1 MDDLNNFVGG
11 IPDNPLMTIEIEE
24 PAIGLKGWVCVHS
37 LGKDGASG
45 GIRCVGNVNKLE
57 VQLLA
62 RAMTYK
68 YAFFLAFLRV
78 ALKLDY
84 VLITGSPQRGKL
96 RSSRPLPDI

>member
-1 MDDLNNFVGG
+1 MAPPEVFAVWA
-11 IPDNPLMTIEIEE
+11 TY
-24 PAIGLKGWVCVHS
+24 
-37 LGKDGASG
+37 
-45 GIRCVGNVNKLE
+45 KLE